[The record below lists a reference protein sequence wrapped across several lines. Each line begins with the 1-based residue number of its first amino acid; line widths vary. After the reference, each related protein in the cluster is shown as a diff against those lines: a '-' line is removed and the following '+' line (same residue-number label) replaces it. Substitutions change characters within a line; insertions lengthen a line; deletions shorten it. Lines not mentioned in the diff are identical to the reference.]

1 MPEENTEVKEV
12 QLKDVDKKKIE
23 FADLT
28 GRQKSAI
35 LLISLKVDDA
45 VQVFQQ
51 LEQQEI
57 EKLSLEIASTQNIH
71 SKVITRV
78 YEEFYQ
84 MTLAQD
90 YISQGGLEYARTV
103 LEGALGLNKAS
114 EIIERI
120 RASMQVKGFST
131 LKKADSQQLVSFLQ
145 KEHPQTIAL
154 ILSHLMPDQ
163 TADVLADFPEKL
175 RQDVGLRIA
184 TLGKISPQL
193 LAEVEAVVDSL
204 AETVIS
210 QDLSEL
216 GGARAVAEILNKAN
230 KNTEKS
236 ILEYVERKDP
246 ELASEIKSL
255 MFLFEDLIYLDD
267 KSVQK
272 VLKEIDKKDLTLSLK
287 LTDEALKEKF
297 FNNMSERA
305 ANLLKEDLEFMGP
318 VRIKEVE
325 EAQRRVVEIVKQLE
339 DDGEIIIAGRGGTE
353 EMVV

>member
-1 MPEENTEVKEV
+1 MPEELEEAKGTELQESTNSSI
-12 QLKDVDKKKIE
+12 QFE
-23 FADLT
+23 DLT

-45 VQVFQQ
+45 VQIFQQ

-57 EKLSLEIASTQNIH
+57 EKLSLEIASTKNIH
-71 SKVITRV
+71 SRVITRI

-114 EIIERI
+114 EIIDRI

-131 LKKADSQQLVSFLQ
+131 LKKADAQQLVSFLQ

-193 LAEVEAVVDSL
+193 LAEVESVVDSL

-236 ILEYVERKDP
+236 ILEFVERKR
-246 ELASEIKSL
+246 SRTS
-255 MFLFEDLIYLDD
+255 F
-267 KSVQK
+267 
-272 VLKEIDKKDLTLSLK
+272 
-287 LTDEALKEKF
+287 
-297 FNNMSERA
+297 
-305 ANLLKEDLEFMGP
+305 
-318 VRIKEVE
+318 
-325 EAQRRVVEIVKQLE
+325 
-339 DDGEIIIAGRGGTE
+339 
-353 EMVV
+353 